1 MNAQIARLEELL
13 TRIQKNRQA
22 PRAPL
27 AGAASQASGQVAA
40 PEAAPAVDQAPA
52 RESVVPDS
60 LDAPPPE
67 SGTERLEASLVPS
80 SDLEAPIT
88 PPPESG
94 RERSAAE
101 RGRRDGPTMEQLG
114 QTVPL
119 EEGTGAV
126 RVLDLD
132 EPLGSD
138 RPAPA
143 SERLEMSLPSA
154 MLGSYE
160 ENLMAPPEAKADL
173 ERVLRS
179 GGTGELVVQAV
190 ARPRLSTNVVELIA
204 AQKTFRPSSFV
215 ELIDSSLT
223 L

>member
-13 TRIQKNRQA
+13 TRIQKNRQPSRA
-22 PRAPL
+22 VEAVGAPL
-27 AGAASQASGQVAA
+27 GASRQETALEPSQGEPPV
-40 PEAAPAVDQAPA
+40 A
-52 RESVVPDS
+52 RESVPPDS

-67 SGTERLEASLVPS
+67 SGTGRLEASLVPS
-80 SDLEAPIT
+80 SDQEAPIT

-94 RERSAAE
+94 RERSFEPPRHE
-101 RGRRDGPTMEQLG
+101 RPTMEQLG
-114 QTVPL
+114 QTVSL
-119 EEGTGAV
+119 DEGTV

-160 ENLMAPPEAKADL
+160 DNLMAPPEAKADL
-173 ERVLRS
+173 ERILQS
-179 GGTGELVVQAV
+179 GGPGELVVHAV
-190 ARPRLSTNVVELIA
+190 GRPALSTNVVELIS
-204 AQKTFRPSSFV
+204 AQRSFRPASFV
-215 ELIDSSLT
+215 ELIDSSLE